1 MTIPLDYEILRLAWW
16 ALLGIVLIGFAVMDG
31 FDMGVAILLPFVA
44 RTEIER
50 RVVINSIGPVWDGN
64 QVWLILGGGAAFAA
78 WPPLYATAFSAF
90 YIPLLLVLAA
100 LILRP
105 VGFDFRNKVE
115 HTAWRATWD
124 WGLFLGG
131 FVPTLVFG
139 IAMGNLLLG
148 VPFRFTPELR
158 VVFSGGV
165 LFDLLKPFALLC
177 GLVSLA
183 MLVMHGGTFL
193 ALKTEGLIEDRAR
206 RAVLVGAVALI
217 VTFALAGVW
226 VATVIP
232 GHLVVSGLPVD
243 GPSNPL
249 LKKVTLDAGGW
260 LTNYVDYPWML
271 AAPALGFLAPQLAI
285 WLTLQ
290 RMAGWAFVASALA
303 VLGVVSTAGLS
314 LFPFILPSSAQPDH
328 GLTVWD
334 ASSSPLTLFI
344 MLVATLVVLPVVA
357 SYTLFVYRVLRGK
370 ITAEHIESGGSH
382 LY

>member
-1 MTIPLDYEILRLAWW
+1 MTVPLDYEILRLAWW
-16 ALLGIVLIGFAVMDG
+16 ALLGLVLIGFAVMDG
-31 FDMGVAILLPFVA
+31 FDMGVAILLPVVA
-44 RTEIER
+44 RTDTER

-115 HTAWRATWD
+115 HRHWRTWWD
-124 WGLFLGG
+124 WALFLGG

-139 IAMGNLLLG
+139 VAMGNLLIG
-148 VPFRFTPELR
+148 VPFHFTSELR
-158 VVFSGGV
+158 AIYTGGF
-165 LFDLLKPFALLC
+165 LFDLLQPFPLLC

-193 ALKTEGLIEDRAR
+193 VLKTEGVIETRAR
-206 RAVLVGAVALI
+206 RAVLLGAVAL
-217 VTFALAGVW
+217 VGLFTFAGAL
-226 VATVIP
+226 VATIID
-232 GHLVVSGLPVD
+232 GHLVVSGLPGD

-249 LKKVTLDAGGW
+249 LKKVTVDAGGW
-260 LTNYVDYPWML
+260 LANYVEYPWML
-271 AAPALGFLAPQLAI
+271 AAPLLGVFGPLVTAL
-285 WLTLQ
+285 LTVM
-290 RMAGWAFVASALA
+290 RRSGWAFVSSAAA
-303 VLGVVSTAGLS
+303 VFGVVSTTGLA
-314 LFPFILPSSAQPDH
+314 LFPFILPSSTNPSH

-344 MLVATLVVLPVVA
+344 MLIATVVVLPIVA
-357 SYTLFVYRVLRGK
+357 SYTVFVYRVLRGK
-370 ITAEHIESGGSH
+370 VTAAHIESGGH
-382 LY
+382 MY

>member
-1 MTIPLDYEILRLAWW
+1 MTVPLDYEILRLAWW
-16 ALLGIVLIGFAVMDG
+16 LLLGLVLIGFAVMDG

-44 RTEIER
+44 RTETER

-131 FVPTLVFG
+131 FVPTLIFG
-139 IAMGNLLLG
+139 IAMGNMLLG

-158 VVFSGGV
+158 VVFSEGV
-165 LFDLLKPFALLC
+165 LLHLLKPFALLC

-193 ALKTEGLIEDRAR
+193 ALKTEGAIEDRAR
-206 RAVLVGAVALI
+206 RAVLVGALALI
-217 VTFALAGVW
+217 AAFAVAGVW
-226 VATVIP
+226 VATIIP
-232 GHLVVSGLPVD
+232 GHLVVSGLLVD

-249 LKKVTLDAGGW
+249 MKKVTLDAGGW
-260 LTNYVDYPWML
+260 LSNYVDYPWML
-271 AAPALGFLAPQLAI
+271 AAPALGFLGPQLAI

-290 RMAGWAFVASALA
+290 RKAGWAFVASALA

-314 LFPFILPSSAQPDH
+314 LFPFILPSSTQPDH

-334 ASSSPLTLFI
+334 SSSSPLTLFI
-344 MLVATLVVLPVVA
+344 MLVATVVVLPVVA
-357 SYTLFVYRVLRGK
+357 SYTVFVYRVLRGK

>member
-1 MTIPLDYEILRLAWW
+1 MTVPLDYEVLRLAWW
-16 ALLGIVLIGFAVMDG
+16 ALLGLVLIGFAVMDG

-115 HTAWRATWD
+115 HTVWRRVWD
-124 WGLFLGG
+124 WALFIGG
-131 FVPTLVFG
+131 FVPTIIFG
-139 IAMGNLLLG
+139 VAMGNLLLG
-148 VPFRFTPELR
+148 VPFHFTPELR

-177 GLVSLA
+177 GAVSLA
-183 MLVMHGGTFL
+183 MLVMHGGSFL
-193 ALKTEGLIEDRAR
+193 ALKTEGLIEERAR
-206 RAVLVGAVALI
+206 RAVLVGALAL
-217 VTFALAGVW
+217 VMLFALAGFW
-226 VATVIP
+226 VATRIE
-232 GHLVVSGLPVD
+232 GHLVVSGLLAD

-249 LKKVTLDAGGW
+249 LKKVARDPGGW
-260 LTNYVDYPWML
+260 LTNYVDYPWMML
-271 AAPALGFLAPQLAI
+271 APALGFLGPAAAFT
-285 WLTLQ
+285 LTLK
-290 RMAGWAFVASALA
+290 RYPGWAFVASAAA
-303 VLGVVSTAGLS
+303 VLGVVATAGLS

-334 ASSSPLTLFI
+334 SSSSPLTLFI
-344 MLVATLVVLPVVA
+344 MLVATVVVLPVVA

-370 ITAEHIESGGSH
+370 ITESHIESGGSH